1 MKRAEN
7 LKEFI
12 RYIIA
17 FIGTGYT
24 NYKLVE
30 IPPKKA
36 NKKEIII
43 RKLSDTYQTN
53 LTRSQRAYAKSKGKA
68 NFNGVAF
75 NNILFICFTNGSIS
89 NEIDLGNGIGRFEEK
104 NSLSI
109 RLSDYTTINIFIDER
124 KKITAKMSKE
134 TFRDIKNQL
143 QDCFNQKNG
152 YLFHNVLK
160 KVSGFPNYRGFQLQ
174 KRDLVFFCNEQKKI
188 HGVGWNIGRI

>member
-1 MKRAEN
+1 MKKAEN

-17 FIGTGYT
+17 FVGTGYT

-30 IPPKKA
+30 IPPKKSS
-36 NKKEIII
+36 KKEIII
-43 RKLSDTYQTN
+43 RKIADSYQTN

-75 NNILFICFTNGSIS
+75 NNMLFICFTNGAIS
-89 NEIDLGNGIGRFEEK
+89 QEIDLGNSIGHFEEK
-104 NSLSI
+104 NSISI

-143 QDCFNQKNG
+143 QDAFKKKNG
-152 YLFHNVLK
+152 YLFHSILK

-174 KRDLVFFCNEQKKI
+174 KRDLVFYCNEQKKE
-188 HGVGWNIGRI
+188 HGVKWNIGRV